1 VSSITTL
8 EEIINELT
16 RRIDTEVRMVSSG
29 EAKSYEDYVRRTASI
44 KAYRSAIQIIYD
56 VVEQK
61 PREERN

>member
-16 RRIDTEVRMVSSG
+16 RRIDTEVRMVSGG
-29 EAKSYEDYVRRTASI
+29 EAKSYEDYVRRTAGI
-44 KAYRSAIQIIYD
+44 KAYRSAIQVIYD